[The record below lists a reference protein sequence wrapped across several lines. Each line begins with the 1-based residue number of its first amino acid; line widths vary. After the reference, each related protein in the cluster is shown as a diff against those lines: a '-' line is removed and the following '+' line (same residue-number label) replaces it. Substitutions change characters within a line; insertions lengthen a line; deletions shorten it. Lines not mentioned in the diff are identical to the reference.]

1 MRSSPGNGKK
11 FRTSCSGNT
20 ITNMWPNGFW
30 ILKKAREFENH
41 EICQDL
47 MTSYEE
53 AMVKIEQVS
62 HKAVIYDVYKLK
74 YLRISIVSL
83 RRIRWDLES
92 KRRSNWGLTS
102 KLFVY
107 VIENLNWFMCN
118 FGNFLDPFDNFNLL
132 SAIIEF

>member
-1 MRSSPGNGKK
+1 MRSSPRNEKK

-20 ITNMWPNGFW
+20 TTNMWPYGFQ
-30 ILKKAREFENH
+30 ILKKQTKSRNH

-47 MTSYEE
+47 MISYEE

-62 HKAVIYDVYKLK
+62 NKSIMYDIYKSK
-74 YLRISIVSL
+74 YLR
-83 RRIRWDLES
+83 RRIVALSRIRLDLES
-92 KRRSNWGLTS
+92 KWRSNWGLTS

-107 VIENLNWFMCN
+107 VIENINWFMRN
-118 FGNFLDPFDNFNLL
+118 FGNFLDSFDNFNLL